1 MALNQII
8 TLAKLLLN
16 VTAGAATIATILGFA
31 GGLSWIFDLMDHPR
45 PQYCLIL
52 VFAIV
57 IGAIYRQAWSFLWLI
72 PLILNLVVI
81 LPLFFAPTDIV
92 SQIKNTPFRIIHI
105 NLDRHNLNTTPAID
119 YMEKQDVDLI
129 FLQEVTSKWLTSLE
143 SNLSRY
149 RIVTSLPQ
157 ENSLGVAMLVPIQP
171 SSRMDI
177 VSIQII
183 HLPSYSDR
191 PLIETT
197 WRWEDRDVVI
207 LSLSLIR
214 PRNSSTSAF
223 QKIEL
228 NAVADWSLNL
238 EKDQKHDAIVIG
250 DFNSTPWSSRFREF
264 LHQSNLIN
272 SQRGFGLQPT
282 WLAGLPSFLGIP
294 IDHCLHS
301 KSIVTVNRGTGP
313 NIGSDHLPVFVELQ
327 KRI

>member
-1 MALNQII
+1 MTLNQII
-8 TLAKLLLN
+8 TLAQVLLN
-16 VTAGAATIATILGFA
+16 LTAGAATIATILGFS
-31 GGLSWIFDLMDHPR
+31 GGLSWIFELMDHPR

-57 IGAIYRQAWSFLWLI
+57 VGGIYRQAWSFLWLI

-92 SQIKNTPFRIIHI
+92 SQIKDTPFRIIHI

-129 FLQEVTSKWLTSLE
+129 FLQEVTSKWLTDLE

-171 SSRMDI
+171 SSTMDI
-177 VSIQII
+177 VSTQII

-197 WRWEDRDVVI
+197 WRWEDKDVVI

-214 PRNSSTSAF
+214 PRNSSTSVF

-250 DFNSTPWSSRFREF
+250 DFNNTPWSSQFREF
-264 LHQSNLIN
+264 LHKSNLIN